1 MMRIAVTSQNRKEVT
16 EHAGRCRKFWVFET
30 DGEELIGRELLE
42 LAREES
48 FHDSAGDAPHPLDD
62 VDVLIAGSM
71 GAGLR
76 RRMARKGI
84 RAVVTAEKDPERAAR
99 LWLSGTLRLVGP
111 SADDYAEGHD
121 DGRDQHHGKGCSDCG
136 DH

>member
-1 MMRIAVTSQNRKEVT
+1 MKIAVTSQNRREVT
-16 EHAGRCRKFWVFET
+16 EHAGRCRKFWVFEA

-48 FHDSAGDAPHPLDD
+48 FHDSAGDAPHPLDG

-99 LWLSGTLRLVGP
+99 LWLSGALRPVGP
-111 SADDYAEGHD
+111 TADEHHGDHD
-121 DGRDQHHGKGCSDCG
+121 HGRHQHHGKGCGDDCG
-136 DH
+136 H